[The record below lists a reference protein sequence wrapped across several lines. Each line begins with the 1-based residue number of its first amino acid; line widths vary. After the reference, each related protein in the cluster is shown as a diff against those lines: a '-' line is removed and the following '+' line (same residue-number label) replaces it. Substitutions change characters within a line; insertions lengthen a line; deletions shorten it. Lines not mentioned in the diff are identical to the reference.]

1 MQKRKVVLLV
11 ISIGVYMILFLLMI
25 VFFFSTIKEVEDVP
39 ITIFSDINELDSIP
53 ELTSISRQINGK
65 DGDYDV
71 IEKREYLC
79 EINNKKAEIKA
90 YVFVRNEDAKR
101 KFCVF
106 ANKKVDDVSLSMTR
120 DYEHTWIT
128 NDFGRSKY
136 CVLKGNC
143 LLYAE
148 TKQGQKVIAEII
160 KIFGNN
166 LSVVVDVRT

>member
-11 ISIGVYMILFLLMI
+11 TSICIGVYMILFLLMA
-25 VFFFSTIKEVEDVP
+25 VFFMSTVNDVEDVP
-39 ITIFSDINELDSIP
+39 RTIFSDINELDSIP
-53 ELTSISRQINGK
+53 ELTLISRQTNGK

-90 YVFVRNEDAKR
+90 YVFVRDEDAKR

-120 DYEHTWIT
+120 DCDHAWTT

-136 CVLKGNC
+136 CVLKDNC

-166 LSVVVDVRT
+166 LSVVVDV